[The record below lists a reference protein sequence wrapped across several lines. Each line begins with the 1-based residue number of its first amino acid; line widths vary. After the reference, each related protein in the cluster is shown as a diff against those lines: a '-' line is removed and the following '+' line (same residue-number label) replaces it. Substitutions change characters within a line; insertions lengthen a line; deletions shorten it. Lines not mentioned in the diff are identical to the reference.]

1 MSGYIVGVSVGGVTT
16 SAHALDTETARA
28 SHFLATL
35 RDLYGSY
42 EEAARHFPDMR
53 RTMEWVGVALSG
65 NTEKH
70 RLPPDRVFRV
80 LADHPIPTDETVQQS
95 LSQVQPPPS
104 DRELRKYPKAARMV
118 AARLNRWLDKN
129 PAWDSYEAA
138 TAALGSGEG
147 GSASASLPWDA

>member
-35 RDLYGSY
+35 RDIYGSY
-42 EEAARHFPDMR
+42 EEAARRFPDMR

-70 RLPPDRVFRV
+70 RLPPDRVFCV
-80 LADHPIPTDETVQQS
+80 LADHPCPTDETVRQS
-95 LSQVQPPPS
+95 LSQVQPSPT

-129 PAWDSYEAA
+129 SAWDSYEAP
-138 TAALGSGEG
+138 TAAPESGKG
-147 GSASASLPWDA
+147 DTAASSLPWDA